1 MNNPDKMA
9 VDKVFNLIKSNSKFE
24 KKEAKVPDCFCPICK
39 SNKIEISETLED
51 DSGMT
56 FFVFKCS
63 DCGSRFI
70 LLEDLIDSYRRNIEN
85 AKIAEKHY
93 TKALEHFMEID
104 L

>member
-1 MNNPDKMA
+1 
-9 VDKVFNLIKSNSKFE
+9 
-24 KKEAKVPDCFCPICK
+24 
-39 SNKIEISETLED
+39 
-51 DSGMT
+51 MT